1 MPGIHPHLGFSLYCF
16 LLMET
21 EDSFCSLR
29 SECQASWLTSGS
41 SLESYPSQGQAIVG
55 LSPACHGTLVSS
67 HVQDYIL
74 TTRGHLLT
82 ECGGV
87 GGLGE

>member
-1 MPGIHPHLGFSLYCF
+1 MPSILADVWVLLGN
-16 LLMET
+16 
-21 EDSFCSLR
+21 
-29 SECQASWLTSGS
+29 
-41 SLESYPSQGQAIVG
+41 YPSQGQAIVG
-55 LSPACHGTLVSS
+55 LSPACHGNLVSS

-82 ECGGV
+82 ECGGF